1 MASTARALIFQAV
14 FPRPV
19 RHSTSS
25 QTTSTLHPIWGN
37 YSNAVHVRSLAL
49 ATHKAA
55 MRSDCASILLFLGRS
70 VTHQQ
75 CRPQLSKSSS
85 SATVGQEAV
94 VPYAHQS
101 LGQDVQQEPSNKLL
115 AAQGHLSGSRTLAV
129 VLVTE
134 GHTLLVYLTQACVA
148 DGDPAGVARQIIDHA
163 AGVLQAV
170 FAVYDPFGSHQA
182 VQ

>member
-1 MASTARALIFQAV
+1 MASTARALVCQAV
-14 FPRPV
+14 FPRAA

-25 QTTSTLHPIWGN
+25 QAAGAWHPLRGQ
-37 YSNAVHVRSLAL
+37 YSHAIQVRPLAF

-55 MRSDCASILLFLGRS
+55 MRSDCASIFLFLGRS

>member
-1 MASTARALIFQAV
+1 MASTARALVCQAV
-14 FPRPV
+14 FPRAA

-25 QTTSTLHPIWGN
+25 QAAGAWHPLRSQ
-37 YSNAVHVRSLAL
+37 YSHAIQVRPLAF

-55 MRSDCASILLFLGRS
+55 MRSDCASIFLFLGRS

-129 VLVTE
+129 PSIPRHRILRRRIFRVDHSFYFIL
-134 GHTLLVYLTQACVA
+134 LLVAHSDPLQGRIGLTLSQVDA
-148 DGDPAGVARQIIDHA
+148 
-163 AGVLQAV
+163 
-170 FAVYDPFGSHQA
+170 
-182 VQ
+182 

>member
-49 ATHKAA
+49 ATHQG
-55 MRSDCASILLFLGRS
+55 RRTDCCANPVFLVLSITGS
-70 VTHQQ
+70 Q
-75 CRPQLSKSSS
+75 CRPQLFKAST

-115 AAQGHLSGSRTLAV
+115 AAQGHLSG
-129 VLVTE
+129 
-134 GHTLLVYLTQACVA
+134 
-148 DGDPAGVARQIIDHA
+148 
-163 AGVLQAV
+163 
-170 FAVYDPFGSHQA
+170 
-182 VQ
+182 

>member
-1 MASTARALIFQAV
+1 M
-14 FPRPV
+14 
-19 RHSTSS
+19 
-25 QTTSTLHPIWGN
+25 
-37 YSNAVHVRSLAL
+37 
-49 ATHKAA
+49 
-55 MRSDCASILLFLGRS
+55 
-70 VTHQQ
+70 
-75 CRPQLSKSSS
+75 
-85 SATVGQEAV
+85 
-94 VPYAHQS
+94 PYAHQS

-129 VLVTE
+129 VLLTE
-134 GHTLLVYLTQACVA
+134 GHTLLVSLTQACVA